1 MEGRTYGAHL
11 MDGSEVY
18 TTAEIIFANQP
29 DLRFL
34 RVFDPETG
42 YSELEIKPM

>member
-18 TTAEIIFANQP
+18 TTAEIVLASQTCAFYAFLTPKP
-29 DLRFL
+29 DIRNW
-34 RVFDPETG
+34 R
-42 YSELEIKPM
+42 